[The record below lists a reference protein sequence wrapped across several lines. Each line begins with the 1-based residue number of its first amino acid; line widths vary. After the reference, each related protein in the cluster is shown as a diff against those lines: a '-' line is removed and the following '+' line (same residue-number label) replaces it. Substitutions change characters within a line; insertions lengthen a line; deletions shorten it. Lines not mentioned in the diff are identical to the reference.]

1 MIPACKKLF
10 RRVGEIIMEERK
22 ITKDT
27 LIADIVE
34 LNPDS
39 VEILQRYGMHCLGCA
54 LAHMET
60 LEEAVNAHG
69 AELEALLN
77 ELNA

>member
-1 MIPACKKLF
+1 MEKK
-10 RRVGEIIMEERK
+10 V

-27 LIADIVE
+27 LIADIVNI
-34 LNPDS
+34 NPES

-69 AELEALLN
+69 AELDKLLA

>member
-1 MIPACKKLF
+1 
-10 RRVGEIIMEERK
+10 MEERK

>member
-1 MIPACKKLF
+1 MEKK
-10 RRVGEIIMEERK
+10 V

-27 LIADIVE
+27 LIADIVNI
-34 LNPDS
+34 NPES

-60 LEEAVNAHG
+60 LGEAVNAHG
-69 AELEALLN
+69 AELDKLLA

>member
-1 MIPACKKLF
+1 MEKK
-10 RRVGEIIMEERK
+10 I

-34 LNPDS
+34 INPDS

-54 LAHMET
+54 LAHMES

-69 AELEALLN
+69 AELEKLLA

>member
-1 MIPACKKLF
+1 
-10 RRVGEIIMEERK
+10 MEKQK
-22 ITKDT
+22 ITKET
-27 LIADIVE
+27 LIADIVNI
-34 LNPDS
+34 NPDS

-69 AELEALLN
+69 AELEKLLE

>member
-1 MIPACKKLF
+1 MEKK
-10 RRVGEIIMEERK
+10 V

-27 LIADIVE
+27 LIADIVNI
-34 LNPDS
+34 NPES

-54 LAHMET
+54 LAHMES

-69 AELEALLN
+69 AELDKLLA

>member
-1 MIPACKKLF
+1 
-10 RRVGEIIMEERK
+10 MEERK

-54 LAHMET
+54 LAHMDT
-60 LEEAVNAHG
+60 LEEAAHAPR
-69 AELEALLN
+69 AEPDALLN

>member
-1 MIPACKKLF
+1 MEKK
-10 RRVGEIIMEERK
+10 V

-27 LIADIVE
+27 LIADIVNI
-34 LNPDS
+34 NPES

-69 AELEALLN
+69 AELDKLLD

>member
-1 MIPACKKLF
+1 
-10 RRVGEIIMEERK
+10 MEETK

>member
-1 MIPACKKLF
+1 
-10 RRVGEIIMEERK
+10 MEERK

-69 AELEALLN
+69 AELESLLN

>member
-1 MIPACKKLF
+1 
-10 RRVGEIIMEERK
+10 MEERK

-69 AELEALLN
+69 ADLEALLN

>member
-1 MIPACKKLF
+1 
-10 RRVGEIIMEERK
+10 MEERK

-27 LIADIVE
+27 LIADVVE